1 MLTIVSSHLKIL
13 VGLPIFNEEQFL
25 TNTFSGLEPLLEEY
39 QFLHILLYDD
49 GSTDS
54 TPTLIEAIH
63 EKYPDRVFFNR
74 HDKSKGYGKTIIDIL
89 RFGCE
94 NKDQYDIVI
103 TFDADMQ
110 HDPKTIPEII
120 TKMELENHVDIVSTS
135 RYLDFER
142 VKKAHNV
149 PYDRFLVNMNLTKLI
164 NNLYN
169 FKLTDSFCGLKG
181 YRVCR
186 VERMFRLRDVGY
198 SSPLEF
204 WINAAYHDLY
214 IEEVPTSLI
223 YVDERRGRGSWT
235 ERLNDYLD
243 SFFQYAWADDQKDY
257 INKIRPKIITFIAN
271 RLRDFENQT
280 SETSTK
286 VMTFSEFWSIYNNES
301 PFDTFEPE
309 FTVEPLKQK
318 EI

>member
-1 MLTIVSSHLKIL
+1 MIGI
-13 VGLPIFNEEQFL
+13 PIYNEEEFL
-25 TNTFSGLEPLLEEY
+25 ASTFAGLEPLLPQY
-39 QFLHILLYDD
+39 PFLHILLFDD

-54 TPTLIEAIH
+54 TPVIIQSLSEQWSGRIIN
-63 EKYPDRVFFNR
+63 NR
-74 HDKSKGYGKTIIDIL
+74 HDTSKGYGKTVIDIL

-110 HDPKTIPEII
+110 HDPMSIPEII
-120 TKMELENHVDIVSTS
+120 DKMVEETHVDIVSTS
-135 RYLDFER
+135 RYLDPEK
-142 VKKAHNV
+142 VQQAHNV

-164 NNLYN
+164 NMLYN
-169 FKLTDSFCGLKG
+169 YQLTDSFCGLKG

-186 VERMFRLRDVGY
+186 VERMFRMRDVGY

-214 IEEVPTSLI
+214 ITEVPTSLI

-243 SFFQYAWADDQKDY
+243 SFYGYAWSDDQKAY
-257 INKIRPKIITFIAN
+257 ITAIRPKIISFIAQ
-271 RLRDFENQT
+271 RLDEFDQQPDLAR
-280 SETSTK
+280 SP
-286 VMTFSEFWSIYNNES
+286 VMSFAEFWSIFTSES
-301 PFDTFEPE
+301 PFSKYTPTDIIKPANRN
-309 FTVEPLKQK
+309 
-318 EI
+318 INI